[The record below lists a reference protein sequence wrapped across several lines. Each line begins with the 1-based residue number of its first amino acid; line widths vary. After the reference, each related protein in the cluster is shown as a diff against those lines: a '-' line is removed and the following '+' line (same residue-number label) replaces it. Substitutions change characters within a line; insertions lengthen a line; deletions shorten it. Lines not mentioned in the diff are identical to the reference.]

1 MSTCMRRL
9 EVLVVDDDRELAEE
23 LAGLVQAAGHRVSV
37 DHDGQN
43 ALAALHGGRF
53 DLILMDINMPIWDGA
68 RAAEAMGSLRPDT
81 RIVLMSGDEMAIERA
96 EQRGLPIV
104 TILPKPLEPTLIRN
118 LLSAIEET

>member
-1 MSTCMRRL
+1 MSMRRL

-23 LAGLVQAAGHRVSV
+23 LAGLVQAAGHGVSV

-53 DLILMDINMPIWDGA
+53 DLILMDINMPIWDGT

-81 RIVLMSGDEMAIERA
+81 RIVLMSGDETAIERA
-96 EQRGLPIV
+96 EQRALPVV
-104 TILPKPLEPTLIRN
+104 TILPKPLEPTLIRS